1 MECFELRKN
10 YFGKIIKYIK
20 TVFNIDK
27 SLSKLTDRRKNPK
40 YTTAQAVI
48 PVLMGFLMRV
58 RSFNTLIAQAT
69 LSASHS
75 PCYYDKR
82 Q

>member
-1 MECFELRKN
+1 LRKN
-10 YFGKIIKYIK
+10 YFAKIIKYIK
-20 TVFNIDK
+20 RVFNIDK
-27 SLSKLTDRRKNPK
+27 SISKLTDQRKNPK
-40 YTTAQAVI
+40 YTTAQAVM

-75 PCYYDKR
+75 PC
-82 Q
+82 

>member
-1 MECFELRKN
+1 LRKN

-20 TVFNIDK
+20 RVFNIDK
-27 SLSKLTDRRKNPK
+27 SLSKLTDQRKNLK
-40 YTTAQAVI
+40 YTRAQAVM

-69 LSASHS
+69 PSASHS
-75 PCYYDKR
+75 PC
-82 Q
+82 